1 MRPGAA
7 DWKSL
12 QSVPQDS
19 IRDFKSK
26 GGTRIMSLL
35 APVTLRSSQKTVTAM
50 VRELRKAGTSGADLT
65 FATLVAARSR
75 ANVKSKAPLES
86 IFSSGPIPTFAKVP
100 AAMGCECWNWTT
112 RCLRPIACAFA
123 LSAMAVPA
131 HAATITITMENLVV
145 SPAETT
151 AKVGDTL
158 ELVNKDF
165 VAHTATARNG
175 DFDVMMPSKK
185 TVTYVLKKAGTVD
198 YFCRFHPNMKATLKI
213 EP

>member
-7 DWKSL
+7 DLKSP
-12 QSVPQDS
+12 QSVPQSS
-19 IRDFKSK
+19 IRGFKSK
-26 GGTRIMSLL
+26 SGTT
-35 APVTLRSSQKTVTAM
+35 VLR
-50 VRELRKAGTSGADLT
+50 L
-65 FATLVAARSR
+65 
-75 ANVKSKAPLES
+75 
-86 IFSSGPIPTFAKVP
+86 
-100 AAMGCECWNWTT
+100 
-112 RCLRPIACAFA
+112 IACVFA

-145 SPAETT
+145 SPTETT